1 LKGAAVDAR
10 DMSESVADANR
21 KRDAPG
27 SDRDWRTVGRALG
40 VALALWVAGPV
51 VGNLLGAIPVVVVV
65 LQQGGVPDQLP
76 AWALL
81 VGQVLLDGTF
91 LVVGVVYAR
100 RYLGGFDLSLP
111 SGDDRRWV
119 ALGLGGA
126 LTVWLASTGVSQV
139 LNVEAP
145 TSTVTTAF
153 TEPWA
158 LVAFAVL
165 GVVFVPLAEEVLFRG
180 AIQRRLGR
188 TLGRWPAV
196 VLASFAFLSVH
207 LLNYV
212 GGSVLGLGLAFGTLF
227 TVSVVIGYVYERAD
241 SLSVPVVVHVTYN
254 AVVFAVGLA
263 GLLG

>member
-1 LKGAAVDAR
+1 
-10 DMSESVADANR
+10 MSETVTETNR
-21 KRDAPG
+21 QRDAPDAG
-27 SDRDWRTVGRALG
+27 RDWKRIGRALG

-51 VGNLLGAIPVVVVV
+51 VGNLLGAVPVVAVV

-76 AWALL
+76 AWTLL

-100 RYLGGFDLSLP
+100 RWLGGFDLSLP
-111 SGDDRRWV
+111 SGEDRRWV

-126 LTVWLASTGVSQV
+126 LAVWLASTGISQV
-139 LNVEAP
+139 FSVEAP
-145 TSTVTTAF
+145 TSTLETSF

-212 GGSVLGLGLAFGTLF
+212 GGSVPGLGLAFGTLF

-241 SLSVPVVVHVTYN
+241 SLSVPVVVHVAYN
-254 AVVFAVGLA
+254 AVVFSVGLA